1 MEDLGAPIAYTVL
14 EPGARVYTSDGEE
27 VGRVSEVV
35 ADLQVD
41 IFDGL
46 VVETGALGTGK
57 RFVRGEQVEEI
68 FEDGVLLKIDSEAA
82 KSLPEP
88 NH

>member
-27 VGRVSEVV
+27 VGKVSEVV

-46 VVETGALGTGK
+46 VVGTGHLGADK

-68 FEDGVLLKIDSEAA
+68 FEHGVLLKIDSEAA

-88 NH
+88 ER